1 MKLSRLLRLSP
12 LALLFA
18 AFSTPGQQ
26 QAPATSGWQ
35 QTQKADATHSTAQFA
50 LAGKFLTPPQKDPG
64 SPPLLLV
71 NCKPL
76 RSRRKFSTA
85 SVNVGTQLKVEYVE
99 PDEIKAGMSYYPK
112 VSLEYR
118 LDDGKEEKAQWTPG
132 TEKISASVPKPVLE
146 KMLRSH
152 TVQIKVAEN
161 HGGQIA
167 MQFDIPDSTEV
178 GTACDLP
185 VSNK

>member
-1 MKLSRLLRLSP
+1 MKLTRLLMLSS
-12 LALLFA
+12 LTLLFA
-18 AFSTPGQQ
+18 AFSTAGEQETP
-26 QAPATSGWQ
+26 PSSGWQ

-76 RSRRKFSTA
+76 RSRRKFSAA

-112 VSLEYR
+112 VSVGYR
-118 LDDGKEEKAQWTPG
+118 LDDGKEEKAQWAPG

-152 TVQIKVAEN
+152 TVQMKVADN
-161 HGGQIA
+161 HGGEIA
-167 MQFDIPDSTEV
+167 MQFDIPDSTAV
-178 GTACDLP
+178 GTTCDLP
-185 VSNK
+185 ISNK

>member
-1 MKLSRLLRLSP
+1 MNLSRLLMLST

-76 RSRRKFSTA
+76 RSRRKFSTS

-99 PDEIKAGMSYYPK
+99 PDEIKAGIRSPATYT
-112 VSLEYR
+112 VEQCVRDWLDSLTI
-118 LDDGKEEKAQWTPG
+118 EKWDAWWG
-132 TEKISASVPKPVLE
+132 EAK
-146 KMLRSH
+146 R
-152 TVQIKVAEN
+152 
-161 HGGQIA
+161 
-167 MQFDIPDSTEV
+167 
-178 GTACDLP
+178 
-185 VSNK
+185 